1 MQKRKILYCK
11 YHDVRVNSNTVN
23 FSCTDHRFGVSKNS
37 SHYIKCRNLM
47 HHKYTEDTL
56 KEDPNHVSKH
66 STNQLP
72 HSLLHN
78 NTHIFQMFSLNK
90 YSSFVLVFRF
100 GVSGGCIDAVNA
112 KLRSSWKKYKKFL
125 SILNEHWKIS
135 CERCGYMC
143 NSCIYSVMFMLA
155 RLDPWQ

>member
-11 YHDVRVNSNTVN
+11 YHGSRVNSNTVN
-23 FSCTDHRFGVSKNS
+23 FPCSDHRFGVSKNS

-47 HHKYTEDTL
+47 HHNYTEDTI

-66 STNQLP
+66 YTNQLP

-78 NTHIFQMFSLNK
+78 NIHIFQMFSLNK
-90 YSSFVLVFRF
+90 YSSFVLVFCF

-112 KLRSSWKKYKKFL
+112 KIRSPWKKYKEFFP
-125 SILNEHWKIS
+125 ILNKH
-135 CERCGYMC
+135 Y
-143 NSCIYSVMFMLA
+143 L
-155 RLDPWQ
+155 L